1 MENRFMET
9 QMKLKQ
15 TLKLVITA
23 IFISSLS
30 VPGMAL
36 ADSHEGKFIVVL
48 GAPGSGKST
57 NSKFIAE
64 TFGIPW
70 INLREVVY
78 AEVEKEAKK
87 KGRGSASTASHKRG
101 ANTQKRHEDTREA
114 LNKLKAGELISND
127 SLNAFVASQ
136 VLSSEAA
143 RGFVLDSYPYTAD
156 QAEFLD
162 AIMDAANLE
171 GLQVI
176 YLDVSDE
183 VALERL
189 KAQGKAE
196 YNRTFA
202 KERVDAFQ
210 SMIGPVIYYYEDSL
224 QTIDANQD
232 PSAVTAAVAAA
243 LQK

>member
-87 KGRGSASTASHKRG
+87 QGRSSASMASHKRG
-101 ANTQKRHEDTREA
+101 ANTQKRHEATREA
-114 LNKLKAGELISND
+114 LNKLTAGELISDD

-136 VLSSEAA
+136 ILSSEAA